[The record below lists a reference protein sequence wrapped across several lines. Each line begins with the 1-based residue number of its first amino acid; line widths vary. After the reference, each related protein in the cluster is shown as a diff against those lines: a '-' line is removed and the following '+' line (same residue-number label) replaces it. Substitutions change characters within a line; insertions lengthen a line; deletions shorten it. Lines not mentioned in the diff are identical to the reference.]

1 MDNAK
6 NFIRE
11 HKKQALIALFL
22 VIVFVGCSA
31 VSAVNVAQQRAQED
45 ISQEQPERKDNDGSE
60 QPADGE
66 TDISLTDEQ
75 QEAIDGYDDDTKA
88 FIDTLA
94 ASVWSANGGKNTL
107 RFSEDNTY
115 TETANGESQTHGFA
129 ILRLERGGDDAGA
142 EVSTAVFETDT
153 GTHVVTYTYLTG
165 TAADGSGMVTSTLS
179 SNSMFTLK
187 GSNYERTDTVK
198 SVTIKGLNSEMTTL
212 FGDDID
218 KLTDDLSAWC
228 ATNYPTAT
236 EATWNQA
243 AIIDYETGTVSTNFT
258 LNTESATDIA
268 VIYQSADGTFTFSD

>member
-31 VSAVNVAQQRAQED
+31 VSAVNVAQRRAQE
-45 ISQEQPERKDNDGSE
+45 
-60 QPADGE
+60 
-66 TDISLTDEQ
+66 DISLTDEQ

-228 ATNYPTAT
+228 ATNYPTAA